1 MPSPVPPADHAPPA
15 LHRIVEFVNTR
26 RADGD
31 HLTTPAQLLTWL
43 NNYDLLA
50 DPTNTFGAPATL
62 NAADAASGS
71 AMHEEPRADTIARS
85 GARGVPQ
92 SGGTAG
98 SRDGLVDA
106 GGLQRA
112 LYLREGLR
120 ALLAENNAAPVQS
133 PRPDGLDPQ
142 AFQKCR
148 TLTDMLPLVLD
159 ITGPQPRLVPHTDDP
174 VDFALATML
183 ADVFAA
189 VSAGTWPRM
198 KACREPSCRWAFYD
212 HSRNRGRTWCSM
224 NVCGNRVKVRASHR
238 RRTIS

>member
-1 MPSPVPPADHAPPA
+1 MPSPVPSADNAPPA

-31 HLTTPAQLLTWL
+31 HLTTPAHLLTWL
-43 NNYDLLA
+43 NTHDLRQPA
-50 DPTNTFGAPATL
+50 PDPTDVLVAPGTP
-62 NAADAASGS
+62 NAA
-71 AMHEEPRADTIARS
+71 
-85 GARGVPQ
+85 
-92 SGGTAG
+92 
-98 SRDGLVDA
+98 DA

-112 LYLREGLR
+112 LSLREGLR
-120 ALLAENNAAPVQS
+120 ALLAGNNAAPVPS

-189 VSAGTWPRM
+189 VSAGTWNRM

-238 RRTIS
+238 RRTLS